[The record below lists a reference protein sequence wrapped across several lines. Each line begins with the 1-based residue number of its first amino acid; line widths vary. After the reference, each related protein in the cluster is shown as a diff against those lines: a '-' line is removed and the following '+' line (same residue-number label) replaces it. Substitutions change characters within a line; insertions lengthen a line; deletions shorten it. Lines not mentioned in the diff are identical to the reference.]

1 MNIQITSR
9 KFKAKESLKSE
20 ITEQLNSLN
29 KFNDEI
35 LDANV
40 ILSYLHL
47 KDSIKT
53 VEINLGIPG
62 KIFTAEETSDDFSK
76 ALTKTITKLEK
87 QLKTLKSK
95 RKSKTRE

>member
-9 KFKAKESLKSE
+9 KFKAKDSLKTE
-20 ITEQLNSLN
+20 IKEQLNTLS
-29 KFNDEI
+29 KYNDDI

-40 ILSYLHL
+40 ILSYVHL

-53 VEINLGIPG
+53 VEIILSVPG
-62 KIFTAEETSDDFSK
+62 KTLSAEDTSDEYGKS
-76 ALTKTITKLEK
+76 LTKTISKLEK

-95 RKSKTRE
+95 RLDKTR

>member
-9 KFKAKESLKSE
+9 KFKAKDSLKSE
-20 ITEQLNSLN
+20 ITDQINSLK
-29 KFNDEI
+29 KFNDDI

-40 ILSYLHL
+40 ILSYTHQ

-53 VEINLGIPG
+53 VEINLGVPG
-62 KIFTAEETSDDFSK
+62 KVFSAEETSDDFGK
-76 ALTKTITKLEK
+76 ALTKTIGKLEK

-95 RKSKTRE
+95 RLSKTR

>member
-9 KFKAKESLKSE
+9 KFKAKDSLKTE
-20 ITEQLNSLN
+20 IKEQLNTLS
-29 KFNDEI
+29 KFNDDI

-40 ILSYLHL
+40 ILSYVHL

-53 VEINLGIPG
+53 VEIILSVPG
-62 KIFTAEETSDDFSK
+62 KTLSADDTSDEYGKS
-76 ALTKTITKLEK
+76 LTKTISKLEK

-95 RKSKTRE
+95 RLDKSR

>member
-9 KFKAKESLKSE
+9 KFKAKDSLKKT
-20 ITEQLNSLN
+20 ITEELKSLE
-29 KFNDEI
+29 KYNDDI

-40 ILSYLHL
+40 ILSYTHL

-53 VEINLGIPG
+53 VEIVLNVPG
-62 KIFTAEETSDDFSK
+62 KVLSAEETSDEYGK
-76 ALTKTITKLEK
+76 ALTKTISKLEK

-95 RKSKTRE
+95 RLAKTR

>member
-20 ITEQLNSLN
+20 IKKQLSSLT
-29 KFNDEI
+29 KYNDDI

-40 ILSYLHL
+40 ILSYTHQ

-53 VEINLGIPG
+53 VEINLAVPG
-62 KIFTAEETSDDFSK
+62 KTFSAEETSDEYGK
-76 ALTKTITKLEK
+76 ALSKTITKLEK

-95 RKSKTRE
+95 RLSKGR

>member
-20 ITEQLNSLN
+20 IKKQLSSLT
-29 KFNDEI
+29 KYNDDI

-40 ILSYLHL
+40 ILSYTHQ

-53 VEINLGIPG
+53 VEINLAVPG
-62 KIFTAEETSDDFSK
+62 KTFSAEETSDEYAK
-76 ALTKTITKLEK
+76 ALSKTITKLEK

-95 RKSKTRE
+95 RLSKGR

>member
-1 MNIQITSR
+1 MNVQITSR
-9 KFKAKESLKSE
+9 KFKAKESLKTE
-20 ITEQLNSLN
+20 IKEQLKNLE

-40 ILSYLHL
+40 ILSYTHL

-53 VEINLGIPG
+53 VEITLSVPG
-62 KIFTAEETSDDFSK
+62 KTFTAEDTSDEYGKS
-76 ALTKTITKLEK
+76 LTKVIAKLQK

-95 RKSKTRE
+95 RIAKTR

>member
-9 KFKAKESLKSE
+9 KFKAKDSLKTE
-20 ITEQLNSLN
+20 IKEQLNTLS
-29 KFNDEI
+29 KFNDDI

-40 ILSYLHL
+40 ILSYIHL

-53 VEINLGIPG
+53 VEIVLSVPG
-62 KIFTAEETSDDFSK
+62 KTLSAEDTSEDYGKS
-76 ALTKTITKLEK
+76 LTKTISKLEK

-95 RKSKTRE
+95 RLTKTR

>member
-9 KFKAKESLKSE
+9 KFKAKESLKST
-20 ITEQLNSLN
+20 ITDQLKSLQ
-29 KFNDEI
+29 KFNDDI

-40 ILSYLHL
+40 ILSYTHL

-53 VEINLGIPG
+53 VEINLSVPG
-62 KIFTAEETSDDFSK
+62 RVFSAEETSDEFGK
-76 ALTKTITKLEK
+76 ALTKTVSKLEK

-95 RKSKTRE
+95 RISKSR

>member
-9 KFKAKESLKSE
+9 KFKAKDSLKTE
-20 ITEQLNSLN
+20 IKEQLNALS
-29 KFNDEI
+29 KFNDDI

-40 ILSYLHL
+40 ILSYIHL

-53 VEINLGIPG
+53 VEIILSVPG
-62 KIFTAEETSDDFSK
+62 KTLSADDTSDEYGKS
-76 ALTKTITKLEK
+76 LTKTISKLEK

-95 RKSKTRE
+95 RLDKTR